1 MLPQALE
8 IAIQNDVELRKG
20 VPLDLYENLGLV
32 HADSRTPRRI
42 EIQNHI
48 KNLFGRICK
57 HLPVGK
63 KGLLYITNSLKLKSY

>member
-1 MLPQALE
+1 MLPLALE
-8 IAIQNDVELRKG
+8 TAIQNDVELRKG

-32 HADSRTPRRI
+32 HADSQTPRRL

-57 HLPVGK
+57 HLPVGENFFVF
-63 KGLLYITNSLKLKSY
+63 ITML